1 MRSYSARGVSWSSI
15 LWAGLILC
23 VLAPPDARAQVPFL
37 RGDVNGDGQVSMADA
52 SMWGCILFCAGV
64 PYSCLD
70 TADVNDDGLVN
81 VDDLFVFLNHLF
93 SNKAQ
98 DPGIAPPFPAIG
110 LDPTEDSFICQFY
123 ESSPPAEGDDRI
135 QLGSIPAAP
144 GEQVLVPVYLTTAAR
159 VNTIQLVVQYD
170 PQVFAPLVEGDDVEK
185 AELYFAGTGLAPL
198 DSRFRYVSWRAEAA
212 GGILRFGQSLDLLG
226 TGTVGPGDLIHV
238 GNIPGTVLPDAER
251 GSTSLLHLVDQ
262 VAPEGTFRNEVS
274 MGGTARIVTRTRPG
288 SITVEQGFRRGD
300 ANLDGMLDISDPIH
314 ILSPLFLGMGTIECV
329 DAADA
334 DDDSAVN
341 ITDAV
346 VLLMHLF
353 LGGPAPRPPYPGC
366 GADPTEDRLDCAA
379 YPLCR

>member
-1 MRSYSARGVSWSSI
+1 MRSYSVRGVSWPSI
-15 LWAGLILC
+15 LWTGLILC
-23 VLAPPDARAQVPFL
+23 LLAPPDARAQVPFL

-81 VDDLFVFLNHLF
+81 VDDLFVFLNQLF

-98 DPGIAPPFPAIG
+98 DPGIAPPFPEIG
-110 LDPTEDSFICQFY
+110 LDPTEDSFICQSY
-123 ESSPPAEGDDRI
+123 EPTPAAEGDDWL
-135 QLGSIPAAP
+135 QLGSIRAAP
-144 GEQVLVPVYLTTAAR
+144 GEQVLVPVHLTAAVP

-170 PQVFAPLVEGDDVEK
+170 PQVFAPLVEESDEEK

-251 GSTSLLHLVDQ
+251 GSSIELRLVDQ
-262 VAPEGTFRNEVS
+262 VTPEGTFRNEVS
-274 MGGTARIVTRTRPG
+274 SEGTARIVTRTRAG

-300 ANLDGMLDISDPIH
+300 ANLDGLLDISDPIH
-314 ILSPLFLGMGTIECV
+314 ILAPIFMGFGTIECT
-329 DAADA
+329 DAADV
-334 DDDSAVN
+334 DDDSTVN

-346 VLLMHLF
+346 NLLMHLF

-366 GADPTEDRLDCAA
+366 GADPTEDHLHCAA